1 MELLSNIEKSKIN
14 YEELK
19 KQKNI
24 EEKRR
29 NYDIKFLFQEW
40 KNAFN
45 VGYRKDVIF
54 QKLVKLEKETSLETM
69 KSNLVVLVPNLKME
83 IFSDDYHN
91 FARNISGYIKDKDI
105 DSYIN

>member
-54 QKLVKLEKETSLETM
+54 QKLVKLEKETSLE
-69 KSNLVVLVPNLKME
+69 
-83 IFSDDYHN
+83 
-91 FARNISGYIKDKDI
+91 
-105 DSYIN
+105 